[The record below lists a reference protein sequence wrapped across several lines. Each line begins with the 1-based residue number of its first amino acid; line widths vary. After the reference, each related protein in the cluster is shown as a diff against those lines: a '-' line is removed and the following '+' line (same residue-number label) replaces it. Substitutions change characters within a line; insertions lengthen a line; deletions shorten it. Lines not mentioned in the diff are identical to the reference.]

1 VSEVDERIVK
11 MTFDNKQFEEA
22 SKTTLGTLDKLKA
35 SLNFD
40 RVKDVF
46 GNISAS
52 ASKVDLTPIQN
63 GAETVASKFKALD
76 VVAFTVMQN
85 ITNKAVNAGEK
96 LVSAFTIDPIKSGL
110 QEYQTQIGAIQTI
123 MSNTE
128 EAFEGI
134 SRDDHLQAVNDTL
147 AELNTYADKTIYNF
161 TEMTKNIGTFT
172 AAGVDLETSAGAIQ
186 GIANMAAMS
195 GSTSQQASTAM
206 YQLSQALA
214 AGTVK
219 LQDWNSVVNAGM
231 GGKLFQNKLIEV
243 SEELGTGAQQYIDA
257 EGSFR
262 ESLKNGWITSE
273 VLAETLNRATMK
285 GAIERSVRGM
295 KEYANASDEV
305 IKARVRQE
313 EEALNVAIANGQEEQ
328 GYKDMIA
335 RLSEYNELGAE
346 TVEKDIT
353 FARNAQ
359 DAATKVRTFTALV
372 DTLKEAMQSG
382 WTQTWSILIGDF
394 DQATELFTAISN
406 KLGAIIQVFS
416 DSRNGAIQAWA
427 DANGRKHLL
436 GALRGLYYSIVRIAR
451 PISKAWNMV
460 FPPEIDEKGFRVY
473 YQIGYVL
480 KEATKA
486 VRLFTRTLKSSK
498 EHQDNIQKT
507 FEVIFTIIKAVT
519 TVLGKFVKVGI
530 LVFIK
535 AAQFASEV
543 IFFLTSR
550 LWYFKDVIS
559 GIASFIT
566 APLDFLMGLLLS
578 IGDTTTVV
586 GMGFKLIA
594 SAVGGFV
601 GVIGSAISGF
611 KESIKTFFN
620 TSEAVLAVQG
630 AFRNLVTSIVNFF
643 KNATGIRIHRTLAN
657 FGTLSDKGQAAAE
670 NILRLIKPL
679 ARFAGGAIA
688 KGIET
693 VSGAL
698 ATLFNAASNAVGG
711 KTDAL
716 FEFIRNLRVAKTESD
731 KLGSLTNVRAA
742 IGSIGEESKKTLKI
756 TDTLKSAVTKIKEFL
771 SKAFKVIAKQ
781 GEGIA
786 TLLKNTFVNSF
797 VNIKDAF
804 KKGDLQSIS
813 DILVNGI
820 MGASIVKL
828 FIMFRNFKKNTK
840 GIASAFTDMLSG
852 VTDTLKAVQSQIKA
866 EILSD
871 IAKSIAI
878 LVASIVVLSLIDQE
892 ALDKA
897 IRAII
902 TLAAVILAFMK
913 VKDSIQNLGKDD
925 DDSPGLGFFSNISSS
940 ISDLIKSYKASNWGK
955 IARALATLAVGIFI
969 IAKAVMALAQLDQGQ
984 LTRGLIGVGAI
995 MAALAL
1001 MAWWLKKNGDVVNVG
1016 FGIGFIGVAN
1026 GISKIAKA
1034 IALLAGIKD
1043 TEKMRNGTIAIIAV
1057 IAAMGL
1063 ALKIIGDPK
1072 HMLSIGIGMV
1082 AMSVAIIAIV
1092 GAIAL
1097 MAKIIAKARAD
1108 KTGESVENLVIAAAV
1123 IASIMAIFALAFKLM
1138 DPKQMTGTAAALFAM
1153 GISLYLVI
1161 GAIVAMMKV
1170 LSKVKDDKQMGM
1182 LIAAMAAIAGMML
1195 AMAVAVKI
1203 MGGGVKGVG
1212 AATAIIAIAIALR
1225 ILAPAI
1231 QMLSQ
1236 CKLGDV
1242 VKGLILI
1249 AGAFVILAVAAIA
1262 LQNWMQTI
1270 KGLTTAFLKISIG
1283 VLALS
1288 VALLLLS
1295 PAIVKLAGVL
1305 AVAGVAIVGA
1315 LFAIL
1320 GAIIAGLGAMIGEII
1335 GLVVILGK
1343 ELCKAIIALAPDVCD
1358 AIAALLAAAVYA
1370 IAASAYSIAESLVT
1384 IILAIID
1391 VLATYINPI
1400 VDRVVTLIINF
1411 FLALGDNIRHH
1422 SEGVVKAITSVCE
1435 AIIEITI
1442 SVIEGLLGSIPVIG
1456 DKVVAWAKD
1465 TKEELRKELDDMG
1478 VTENGVANM
1487 EKTFTSYTDIANRNA
1502 EDMKSAGA
1510 ANGTAFID
1518 GLKSVTQNGNPLTD
1532 TINGM
1537 MDPNALK
1544 LDLDMSKFSE
1554 LGGNIDAGVGG
1565 GVFDNKDL
1573 VTKPMGDMISEG
1585 FDVMELVSDT
1595 HSPSV
1600 RGEDLGMNIDLGV
1613 AQGLEEGAPD
1623 VKRAF
1628 RGTVVDL
1635 FELTKVDKKKIA
1647 KYGDQI
1653 ITALSDAIASNSKP
1667 GQEMRTVISKFE
1679 VDLIKLESRFQR
1691 HGMYAMRRFA
1701 MGVHSYAPLAYAEM
1715 RKVKRNLISILDG
1728 LYESFEAAGSNTV
1741 LGLSEGIKKNS
1752 EKVIKAGST
1761 MAEQIREGY
1770 NNEMIIASP
1779 AKAMRPLADYT
1790 VDGLVKQIEKRSKDA
1805 KEAGTNL
1812 GSSLEGGLFT
1822 ALMLMAA
1829 AVDGIAECDPVI
1841 RPVVDLSGIQNG
1853 ADMIEGMMA
1862 QRSYMLTMQLGDY
1875 SNGQIN
1881 RLNAI
1886 SASIDAQ
1893 DFDNS
1898 DVVRAV
1904 NSMGSRID
1912 KLESAIMNM
1921 RVVLDSG
1928 TIVGVVDQ
1936 GIGTRVA
1943 RRMRGN

>member
-1 VSEVDERIVK
+1 MSEVDERIVK

-22 SKTTLGTLDKLKA
+22 SKTTMGTLDKLKA

-46 GNISAS
+46 GKISSS
-52 ASKVDLTPIQN
+52 AAKVDLSPIQN
-63 GAETVASKFKALD
+63 GAEAVADRFKIVDTAVQQVVRTLTTQATLAAEKF
-76 VVAFTVMQN
+76 
-85 ITNKAVNAGEK
+85 
-96 LVSAFTIDPIKSGL
+96 VSAFTIDPIKSGL
-110 QEYQTQIGAIQTI
+110 QEYETQIGAIQTI

-214 AGTVK
+214 AGSVK

-243 SEELGTGAQQYIDA
+243 SEELGTGAKYYMDA
-257 EGSFR
+257 AGSFR
-262 ESLKNGWITSE
+262 ESLKYEWITSD

-295 KEYANASDEV
+295 QEYANASEDV

-313 EEALNVAIANGQEEQ
+313 EEALNLAIANGQEEK

-335 RLSEYNELGAE
+335 RLSEYNALGAQ

-436 GALRGLYYSIVRIAR
+436 GALRGLYYSVVRIAR

-460 FPPEIDEKGFRVY
+460 FPPEIDENGFRVY
-473 YQIGYVL
+473 YQIGYIL

-507 FEVIFTIIKAVT
+507 FEVIFTIIKAIT
-519 TVLGKFVKVGI
+519 TVLGKFIKVGI

-535 AAQFASEV
+535 AVQFASEV

-550 LWYFKDVIS
+550 LWRFKDAIS
-559 GIASFIT
+559 GIASFIS
-566 APLDFLMGLLLS
+566 APLDLLMGLLLS
-578 IGDTTTVV
+578 IGDTTTAV
-586 GMGFKLIA
+586 GMGFRLIA

-611 KESIKTFFN
+611 KESIKTFFSTN
-620 TSEAVLAVQG
+620 EAVLAVQG
-630 AFRNLVTSIVNFF
+630 AFRNLVIAIINFF
-643 KNATGIRIHRTLAN
+643 KNVTGIRMQRTLAN

-679 ARFAGGAIA
+679 AHFAGGAIA

-698 ATLFNAASNAVGG
+698 ATLFNAASNAVSG

-716 FEFIRNLRVAKTESD
+716 FEFIRNLRLAKTESD
-731 KLGSLTNVRAA
+731 KLGSLTNLHAA

-756 TDTLKSAVTKIKEFL
+756 TDTLKSAVTKIKDFL
-771 SKAFKVIAKQ
+771 SNAFKIIAKQ

-813 DILVNGI
+813 DILVNGL
-820 MGASIVKL
+820 MGASLVKL

-840 GIASAFTDMLSG
+840 GVASAFTDMLSG

-902 TLAAVILAFMK
+902 TLAAVILTFMK
-913 VKDSIQNLGKDD
+913 VKDSIQNLGKDED
-925 DDSPGLGFFSNISSS
+925 TPALGFFSNISSS

-969 IAKAVMALAQLDQGQ
+969 ISKAVMSLAQLSGPQ
-984 LTRGLIGVGAI
+984 LARGLGGVGAI
-995 MAALAL
+995 MVALGL

-1026 GISKIAKA
+1026 GVSKIAKA
-1034 IALLAGIKD
+1034 IAMLAGIED
-1043 TEKMRNGTIAIIAV
+1043 TKKLRAGTIAIIAV
-1057 IAAMGL
+1057 IASMGL

-1072 HMLSIGIGMV
+1072 HMLSIGTGMV
-1082 AMSVAIIAIV
+1082 AMSIAIIAIV

-1097 MAKIIAKARAD
+1097 MAKIIEKARAD
-1108 KTGESVENLVIAAAV
+1108 TTGESMENLVMGAAV
-1123 IASIMAIFALAFKLM
+1123 IAGIMAMFALTFAVM
-1138 DPKQMTGTAAALFAM
+1138 NPKTMKGTAAAIFAM
-1153 GISLYLVI
+1153 SISLYLVI
-1161 GAIVAMMKV
+1161 GALVTMMKV
-1170 LSKVKDDKQMGM
+1170 LSGIKDDKQMDTM
-1182 LIAAMAAIAGMML
+1182 VSAMKAIAQMML
-1195 AMAVAVKI
+1195 AMAIAVRI
-1203 MGGGVKGVG
+1203 MGGGVQGLG
-1212 AATAIIAIAIALR
+1212 AAAAIIAIAIALR

-1249 AGAFVILAVAAIA
+1249 AGAFVLLAVAAIA

-1295 PAIVKLAGVL
+1295 PAIVKLSAVL
-1305 AVAGVAIVGA
+1305 AIAGVAIVGA

-1320 GAIIAGLGAMIGEII
+1320 GAIIAGIGAMIGEII
-1335 GLVVILGK
+1335 GLVVLLGK
-1343 ELCKAIIALAPDVCD
+1343 GVCAAIIALAPDVCD

-1370 IAASAYSIAESLVT
+1370 IAVSAYSIAEALVM

-1391 VLATYINPI
+1391 VLATYMNPI

-1422 SEGVVKAITSVCE
+1422 TEGVVRAITTVCE
-1435 AIIEITI
+1435 ALLEIFI
-1442 SVIEGLLGSIPVIG
+1442 SVIEGLLGEIPWIG
-1456 DKVVAWAKD
+1456 DKVVAWAKE
-1465 TKEELRKELDDMG
+1465 TKEEMRKELDDMG

-1502 EDMKSAGA
+1502 EDMKLAGA
-1510 ANGTAFID
+1510 ANGTAFFD
-1518 GLKSVTQNGNPLTD
+1518 GLKSATQNGNPLTD
-1532 TINGM
+1532 TINGL

-1544 LDLDMSKFSE
+1544 LDLDMSQFSE
-1554 LGGNIDAGVGG
+1554 LGGNIDAGIGG

-1573 VTKPMGDMISEG
+1573 VTKPMGDMMSEG
-1585 FDVMELVSDT
+1585 FDIMETVSNT

-1613 AQGLEEGAPD
+1613 AKGLEEGSPD

-1628 RGTVVDL
+1628 RGVVVDL
-1635 FELTKVDKKKIA
+1635 FELTKVDRKKISKMTGEMADTFGKAMDSNKAPESSINNMSA
-1647 KYGDQI
+1647 KMLVELMKLQI
-1653 ITALSDAIASNSKP
+1653 QFSAAGNKVILRFTAGMS
-1667 GQEMRTVISKFE
+1667 SKFSVVYAALRGLKTAMLQIMNGLNSDFETVGNHSINGLSISLKNGQKE
-1679 VDLIKLESRFQR
+1679 VYKAGTELAKSLRSGYTDSMEIMSPSR
-1691 HGMYAMRRFA
+1691 A
-1701 MGVHSYAPLAYAEM
+1701 MG
-1715 RKVKRNLISILDG
+1715 R
-1728 LYESFEAAGSNTV
+1728 
-1741 LGLSEGIKKNS
+1741 
-1752 EKVIKAGST
+1752 
-1761 MAEQIREGY
+1761 
-1770 NNEMIIASP
+1770 
-1779 AKAMRPLADYT
+1779 LADFS
-1790 VDGLVKQIEKRSKDA
+1790 VDGLVNKVNQRAEDA
-1805 KEAGTNL
+1805 HAA
-1812 GSSLEGGLFT
+1812 GSSLGESLQGGLLT

-1841 RPVVDLSGIQNG
+1841 RPVLDLSGIQNG
-1853 ADMIEGMMA
+1853 ANMIEGMMA
-1862 QRSYMLTMQLGDY
+1862 QRSYMLSMQLGDY
-1875 SNGQIN
+1875 NNGQIN
-1881 RLNAI
+1881 RLNSI
-1886 SASIDAQ
+1886 SASLDAQ
-1893 DFDNS
+1893 SFDNS
-1898 DVVRAV
+1898 DVVRSV
-1904 NSMGSRID
+1904 NNVGARLDALEEAIRSMTIVLDDGTIAGRID
-1912 KLESAIMNM
+1912 RTLG
-1921 RVVLDSG
+1921 R
-1928 TIVGVVDQ
+1928 T
-1936 GIGTRVA
+1936 A
-1943 RRMRGN
+1943 RYKARGN

>member
-1 VSEVDERIVK
+1 MSEVDERIVK

-22 SKTTLGTLDKLKA
+22 SRTTMGTLDKLKA

-52 ASKVDLTPIQN
+52 ASKVDLAPIQN
-63 GAETVASKFKALD
+63 GAEAAASKFKALD
-76 VVAFTVMQN
+76 AVAFTVLQN

-110 QEYQTQIGAIQTI
+110 QEYETQIGAIQTI

-257 EGSFR
+257 AGSFR

-295 KEYANASDEV
+295 QEYANASEDV

-313 EEALNVAIANGQEEQ
+313 EEALNLAIANGQEEQ

-460 FPPEIDEKGFRVY
+460 FPPEVDENGFRVY
-473 YQIGYVL
+473 YQIGYIL

-519 TVLGKFVKVGI
+519 TVLGKFIKVGI

-535 AAQFASEV
+535 AVQIASEV

-559 GIASFIT
+559 GIASFIS
-566 APLDFLMGLLLS
+566 APLDFLMGILLS

-586 GMGFKLIA
+586 GMGFRLIT
-594 SAVGGFV
+594 SAIGGFV

-620 TSEAVLAVQG
+620 TNEAVLAVQG
-630 AFRNLVTSIVNFF
+630 AFRNLVDAVINFF
-643 KNATGIRIHRTLAN
+643 KNATGNRMHRTLAN

-679 ARFAGGAIA
+679 AHFAGGAIA

-716 FEFIRNLRVAKTESD
+716 FEFIQNLRLAKTESD

-756 TDTLKSAVTKIKEFL
+756 TDTLKSAVTKIKDFL
-771 SKAFKVIAKQ
+771 SNAFKVIAKQ

-813 DILVNGI
+813 DILVNGL

-902 TLAAVILAFMK
+902 TLAAVILTFMK
-913 VKDSIQNLGKDD
+913 VKDSIQNLGKDED
-925 DDSPGLGFFSNISSS
+925 TPALGFFSNISSS

-969 IAKAVMALAQLDQGQ
+969 ISKAVMALAQLNKAQ

-1043 TEKMRNGTIAIIAV
+1043 TKKMRDGTIAIVAV
-1057 IAAMGL
+1057 IATMGL
-1063 ALKIIGDPK
+1063 ALKIIGDPA

-1082 AMSVAIIAIV
+1082 AMSIAIIAIV

-1108 KTGESVENLVIAAAV
+1108 KTGESVENLAIAATV

-1138 DPKQMTGTAAALFAM
+1138 DPKRMSGTAAAIFAM

-1161 GAIVAMMKV
+1161 GAIVTMMKV
-1170 LSKVKDDKQMGM
+1170 LSSIKDEKQMDT
-1182 LIAAMAAIAGMML
+1182 LISAMKAIAGMML
-1195 AMAVAVKI
+1195 AMAVAVRI
-1203 MGGGVKGVG
+1203 MGGGVQGLG
-1212 AATAIIAIAIALR
+1212 AAAAIIAIAIALR

-1236 CKLGDV
+1236 CNLGDV
-1242 VKGLILI
+1242 IKGLILI
-1249 AGAFVILAVAAIA
+1249 AGAFVLLAVAAIA

-1295 PAIVKLAGVL
+1295 PALLKLSGVL
-1305 AVAGVAIVGA
+1305 AIAGVAIVGA

-1335 GLVVILGK
+1335 GLVVVLGK
-1343 ELCKAIIALAPDVCD
+1343 ALCKAIIALAPDVCD

-1370 IAASAYSIAESLVT
+1370 IAASAYSIAESLVM

-1391 VLATYINPI
+1391 VLATYMNPI

-1422 SEGVVKAITSVCE
+1422 SEGVVKAIASVAE
-1435 AIIEITI
+1435 AIIEIFI
-1442 SVIEGLLGSIPVIG
+1442 SVIEGLLGTIPVIG

-1465 TKEELRKELDDMG
+1465 TKEEMRKELDNMG

-1502 EDMKSAGA
+1502 EDMKLAGA
-1510 ANGTAFID
+1510 ANGTAFFD

-1544 LDLDMSKFSE
+1544 LDLDMSQFSE
-1554 LGGNIDAGVGG
+1554 LGGNIDAGIGD
-1565 GVFDNKDL
+1565 GVFNNKDL
-1573 VTKPMGDMISEG
+1573 VTKPMGDMMSEG
-1585 FDVMELVSDT
+1585 FDIMELVSDT

-1613 AQGLEEGAPD
+1613 AQGLEKGSPD

-1628 RGTVVDL
+1628 RGVVVDL
-1635 FELTKVDKKKIA
+1635 FELTKVDNKKIA

-1653 ITALSDAIASNSKP
+1653 ITTLSEAISSNAMP
-1667 GQEMRTVISKFE
+1667 GQELRTVISKLE
-1679 VDLIKLESRFQR
+1679 IELIKLDSRFQR
-1691 HGMYAMRRFA
+1691 HGMYSMRRFA
-1701 MGVHSYAPLAYAEM
+1701 MGIHSYAPLAYAEL
-1715 RKVKRNLISILDG
+1715 RKVKRNLVSILDG
-1728 LYESFEAAGSNTV
+1728 LYEEFEAAGSNTV
-1741 LGLSEGIKKNS
+1741 LGLSEGIKKKS
-1752 EKVIKAGST
+1752 ETVIEAGST

-1805 KEAGTNL
+1805 KDAGANL

-1841 RPVVDLSGIQNG
+1841 RPVIDLSGIQNG

-1862 QRSYMLTMQLGDY
+1862 QRSYMLSMQLGDY
-1875 SNGQIN
+1875 SNGQLN

-1912 KLESAIMNM
+1912 KLESAILNM
-1921 RVVLDSG
+1921 QVVLDSG
-1928 TIVGVVDQ
+1928 AIVGVVDQ